1 MPDIFRGNDRSR
13 IFVQRANV
21 MERLRQDL
29 RLAIRRLRKQPG
41 FATVVVVTL
50 AIGLGANTAV
60 FTLMHAL
67 ILRTLPVERPDEL
80 YRLGDGGDCCVNSN
94 VPLRF
99 SLFSYRLFEHLKAN
113 TPEFTELAAF
123 QATTSPFGV
132 RRVGQPE
139 STTLPGAFV
148 TGNYFVMFG
157 VGAAAGRVLTADDD
171 RSGAPPVAV
180 MSHRAWTRYFGHDPA
195 IVGADV
201 IINGQSFTIAGVA
214 AERFFGDTVRPD
226 PAAIWIPIGQEPRL
240 RGAASLLDRADQHW
254 LYAIGRIQP
263 SANPTQIEARVTA
276 RLQQWLMVQPFMN
289 QQQRSSIARHSI
301 VVAPA
306 GGGVALARLQY
317 SQSLN
322 ILFAASVTVLLI
334 AIANLANLLL
344 ARADRGQAAIRVAL
358 GASSRRLMQQALVE
372 GVLLALA
379 GAVAGMAVAAV
390 STQTLLSWVF
400 PLVNFVPIDSAPSVS
415 IWVFAIAL
423 AVIAGVLFTAGP
435 AWMMSRT
442 PPLDAL
448 ASVGRSVSTRSF
460 VPRGSL
466 LIVQVAL
473 SLVLLTSA
481 SLLGRSLRNL
491 ETQRLGFDPANRM
504 VLHIDPPAI
513 AGEIERLSALFSR
526 IQDGIRRV
534 PGAEDLAY
542 AMYSPMD
549 GNNWMGEVSIAGQ
562 RRDPDQRVYSS
573 WNRVSANFFDT
584 VATRVLRGRRF
595 DERDGPASR
604 RVAVVNQAFARRFF
618 GDGDPIGQT
627 VGLGDVSHAG
637 DYEIVGV
644 VDDVK
649 FAGAREPDVRPM
661 LFFPAFQTVE
671 YADVTQRN
679 VQARSTLP
687 RTLIVRS
694 APNAQNIEAGARRV
708 LAEIDPNINVIR
720 VLPLTLQVNGNF
732 RIERLLS
739 RLIGIYGI
747 LALALALLGLY
758 GVTAHAVAQRRREIG
773 VRMAL
778 GADRTAVIGTCL
790 KGPLLQTALGVAAG
804 LGASVFVGRAL
815 SAQLYGL
822 EGFDVA
828 AFTTAT
834 IALVSSALVA
844 SAVPARR
851 AAGLSPS
858 TVLRTD

>member
-1 MPDIFRGNDRSR
+1 MGH
-13 IFVQRANV
+13 
-21 MERLRQDL
+21 LRQDL
-29 RLAIRRLRKQPG
+29 HFAFRRLRQQPG
-41 FATVVVVTL
+41 FAVVVILTL

-80 YRLGDGGDCCVNSN
+80 YRLGDGADCCVNSN

-99 SLFSYRLFEHLKAN
+99 SLFSYRLFEHLTAS

-123 QATTSPFGV
+123 QATTAPFGV
-132 RRVGQPE
+132 RRAGQTM

-148 TGNYFVMFG
+148 TGNYFAMFG
-157 VGAAAGRVLTADDD
+157 VGAAAGRMLTPDDD

-180 MSHRAWTRYFGHDPA
+180 MSHRAWTRYFGQDPA
-195 IVGADV
+195 IVGAE
-201 IINGQSFTIAGVA
+201 IIISGHPFTIAGVA

-226 PAAIWIPIGQEPRL
+226 PASIWIPIAQEPQL

-254 LYAIGRIQP
+254 LYAIGRIRP
-263 SANPTQIEARVTA
+263 SADPTQIEARVTA
-276 RLQQWLMVQPFMN
+276 LLQQWLVVQPFVGE
-289 QQQRSSIARHSI
+289 QERSRIARHSI
-301 VVAPA
+301 AVVPAP
-306 GGGVALARLQY
+306 GGVALARLQY
-317 SQSLN
+317 AQSLR
-322 ILFAASVTVLLI
+322 ILFAASLMVLLI

-358 GASSRRLMQQALVE
+358 GASSRRLIQQSLVE
-372 GVLLALA
+372 GVLLALI
-379 GAVAGMAVAAV
+379 GAAVGMAVAAV
-390 STQTLLSWVF
+390 STETLLSWVF

-415 IWVFAIAL
+415 IWGFAIAL
-423 AVIAGVLFTAGP
+423 AVIAGVLFAAGP

-448 ASVGRSVSTRSF
+448 ASVGRSVNTRSF

-466 LIVQVAL
+466 LILQVAL
-473 SLVLLTSA
+473 SLALLTSA
-481 SLLGRSLRNL
+481 SLLGKSLRNL
-491 ETQRLGFDPANRM
+491 EEQRLGFDPVNRT

-513 AGEIERLSALFSR
+513 AGEIDRLSALFSR
-526 IQDGIRRV
+526 IRDDVRRV
-534 PGAEDLAY
+534 PGVDDVAH

-549 GNNWMGEVSIAGQ
+549 GNNWMGQISIAGQ
-562 RRDPDQRVYSS
+562 SHDPEQRLFSS
-573 WNRVSANFFDT
+573 WNRISPNFFDT
-584 VATRVLRGRRF
+584 IGTRVVRGRVF
-595 DERDGPASR
+595 DERDGPAAR
-604 RVAVVNQAFARRFF
+604 RVAVVNEAFARRFF
-618 GDGDPIGQT
+618 GNGEPIGQT
-627 VGLGDVSHAG
+627 VGLGDASHAG

-649 FAGAREPDVRPM
+649 FAGAREREVRPM

-694 APNAQNIEAGARRV
+694 APNAQNIEAAVRRV

-739 RLIGIYGI
+739 RLIGIYGL

-758 GVTAHAVAQRRREIG
+758 GVTAYAVAQRRREIG

-778 GADRTAVIGTCL
+778 GADRAAVVRTCL
-790 KGPLLQTALGVAAG
+790 RGPLLQTAIGVSVG
-804 LGASVFVGRAL
+804 LVASVFIGRAI
-815 SAQLYGL
+815 SSQLYGL
-822 EGFDVA
+822 AGFDIG

-834 IALVSSALVA
+834 FALVMSALVA
-844 SAVPARR
+844 SIVPARR
-851 AAGLSPS
+851 AAGVSPS
-858 TVLRTD
+858 AVLRGE